1 MTGATNP
8 LVATVIPILNEQDSI
23 IACLSSLVNQTVSF
37 EQHIVVVLDGGSTD
51 QSVKLIEQFIEQNT
65 EGPEIILTKNA
76 GKYVAEARNL
86 AMDLV
91 PNSVKYFL
99 EIIGHCTV
107 NKNHIAI
114 LLEEM
119 ARLESVNEQPI
130 GALGCKVSSRLGQL
144 ELVESWVEGA
154 LLSPFGSGSGQ
165 FDNFTGTVQT
175 SVPAFCLHSRTAIE
189 QIGGWDTDFIT
200 SQDSDLSM
208 RMIDAGFLL
217 FKTDLVEVNM
227 TKRKSL
233 KSWSKMGFRYGY
245 WRTRIVR
252 KHPKRFSIR
261 EILPW
266 FGVILTLFLL
276 VKSNQFWYFPATLYG
291 AVLLLESLRLVL
303 LKRRLSLLVGLP
315 ICIFL
320 LHTMFSLGL
329 VYGIIGKPSS
339 FNDRESNNG
348 NLQ

>member
-1 MTGATNP
+1 MAGATNP

-23 IACLSSLVNQTVSF
+23 ATCLASIVNQTISID
-37 EQHIVVVLDGGSTD
+37 QHIIVVLDGGSTD
-51 QSVKLIEQFIEQNT
+51 QSFQIIEQFIEDNS
-65 EGPEIILTKNA
+65 EGPEIIFAKND

-86 AMDLV
+86 AMTLV
-91 PNSVKYFL
+91 PDSVKYFL

-107 NKNHIAI
+107 KENHIAT

-119 ARLESVNEQPI
+119 KRLESINEQPI
-130 GALGCKVSSRLGQL
+130 GALGVKVSSRLGQL

-154 LLSPFGSGSGQ
+154 LSSPLGSGSGQ
-165 FDNFTGTVQT
+165 FDNFKGTVKT
-175 SVPAFCLHSRTAIE
+175 SVPAFCLHSRAAIE
-189 QIGGWDTDFIT
+189 QIGGWDTEFIT

-227 TKRKSL
+227 TKRKTL
-233 KSWSKMGFRYGY
+233 QSWAKPGFRYGF
-245 WRTRIVR
+245 WRTKTVK
-252 KHPKRFSIR
+252 KHPKRFRLR
-261 EILPW
+261 EFLPW
-266 FGVILTLFLL
+266 FGVILTLILL
-276 VKSNQFWYFPATLYG
+276 VNSYAFWFVPATLYG
-291 AVLLLESLRLVL
+291 AVLLLESTRLVI
-303 LKRRLSLLVGLP
+303 LKRRLSLLLGLP

-339 FNDRESNNG
+339 FNDRESKDG
-348 NLQ
+348 NSQ

>member
-23 IACLSSLVNQTVSF
+23 AACLSSIVNQTISND
-37 EQHIVVVLDGGSTD
+37 QHIIVVLDGGSTD
-51 QSVKLIEQFIEQNT
+51 KTIQIIKQFIEENT
-65 EGPEIILTKNA
+65 EGPEIILAKND

-107 NKNHIAI
+107 KEDHIVT
-114 LLEEM
+114 LLGEM
-119 ARLESVNEQPI
+119 ERLESVNEQPI

-154 LLSPFGSGSGQ
+154 LSSPFGSGSGQ

-175 SVPAFCLHSRTAIE
+175 SVPAFCLHSRAAIE
-189 QIGGWDTDFIT
+189 QIGGWDTEFIT

-233 KSWSKMGFRYGY
+233 KSWAKMGFRYGF

-252 KHPKRFSIR
+252 KHPKRFSVR
-261 EILPW
+261 EIMPW
-266 FGVILTLFLL
+266 FGVILTFIL
-276 VKSNQFWYFPATLYG
+276 VVNSNAFWYIPVTLYG
-291 AVLLLESLRLVL
+291 VVLLLESLRLVL
-303 LKRRLSLLVGLP
+303 LKRRLSLLLGLP

-339 FNDRESNNG
+339 FNDRESNDG

>member
-1 MTGATNP
+1 MAGATNP

-23 IACLSSLVNQTVSF
+23 SACLGSIVSQTISAD
-37 EQHIVVVLDGGSTD
+37 QHIIVVLDGGSTD
-51 QSVKLIEQFIEQNT
+51 KSIQVIEQFIEQNT
-65 EGPEIILTKNA
+65 EGPEIIFAKND

-86 AMDLV
+86 AIDLV

-107 NKNHIAI
+107 KEDHIAT
-114 LLEEM
+114 LLREM
-119 ARLESVNEQPI
+119 ERLESVNEQPI
-130 GALGCKVSSRLGQL
+130 GALGVKVSSRLGQL

-154 LLSPFGSGSGQ
+154 LSSPLGSGSGQ
-165 FDNFTGTVQT
+165 FDNFKGTVET
-175 SVPAFCLHSRTAIE
+175 SVPAFCLHSRSAIE
-189 QIGGWDTDFIT
+189 QIGGWDTKFIT

-227 TKRKSL
+227 TKRKTL
-233 KSWSKMGFRYGY
+233 QSWAKMGFRYGF
-245 WRTRIVR
+245 WRTKTVL
-252 KHPKRFSIR
+252 KHPKRFRFR
-261 EILPW
+261 EFLPW
-266 FGVILTLFLL
+266 FGVISTLILLTNSYAYWF
-276 VKSNQFWYFPATLYG
+276 VPATLYG
-291 AVLLLESLRLVL
+291 VVLLLESIRLVI
-303 LKRRLSLLVGLP
+303 LKQRLSLLFGIP

-339 FNDRESNNG
+339 FNDRESKDG
-348 NLQ
+348 NSQ

>member
-23 IACLSSLVNQTVSF
+23 AACLGSIVNQTISND
-37 EQHIVVVLDGGSTD
+37 QHIIVVLDGGSTD
-51 QSVKLIEQFIEQNT
+51 QTIQIIKQFIEENSG
-65 EGPEIILTKNA
+65 GPEIIIAKND

-107 NKNHIAI
+107 REDHIAT
-114 LLEEM
+114 LLGEM
-119 ARLESVNEQPI
+119 ERLESVNEQPI

-154 LLSPFGSGSGQ
+154 LSSPFGSGSGQ

-175 SVPAFCLHSRTAIE
+175 SVPAFCLHSRAAIE
-189 QIGGWDTDFIT
+189 QIGGWDTEFIT

-233 KSWSKMGFRYGY
+233 KSWAKMGFRYGF

-252 KHPKRFSIR
+252 KHPKRFSLR
-261 EILPW
+261 EIMPW
-266 FGVILTLFLL
+266 FGVILTFIL
-276 VKSNQFWYFPATLYG
+276 VVNSNAFWYIPVTLYG
-291 AVLLLESLRLVL
+291 VVLLLESLRLVL
-303 LKRRLSLLVGLP
+303 LKRRLSLLLGLP

-339 FNDRESNNG
+339 FNDRESNDG